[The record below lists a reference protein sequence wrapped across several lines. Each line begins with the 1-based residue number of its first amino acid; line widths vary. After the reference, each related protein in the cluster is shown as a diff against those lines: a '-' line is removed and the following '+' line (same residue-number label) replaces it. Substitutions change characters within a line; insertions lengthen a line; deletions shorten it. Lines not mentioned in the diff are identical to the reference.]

1 MNPAT
6 RISLVCAT
14 AMTASLHVPAASAQ
28 TPQIGGID
36 RAKIQR
42 VQIPQPTGRGRLRP
56 IKRLDEVLSTEAVQN
71 LRFRQAGEV
80 VRTREG
86 KSWRPLRYHGPFVRG
101 SELPDIQIWVRDASL
116 IGWYTNSYFTNHP
129 DNAIFQIYYPSGTL
143 PSRTTPGLPQRVQT
157 PGDRPATST
166 GQQFQD
172 MLFELTTI
180 EYVSA
185 HGGSQRL
192 RFTAAE
198 DNEFELRS
206 GNTLWDLVNPTL
218 DIYVNLAPG
227 AINRQ
232 PFAGGGARLIVEL
245 HSSAIEYDV
254 SSAGVITRRPTVDQT
269 TLTQNLRSVADAI
282 TTAIRMDALRFAHGF
297 FHAEFQQQLPAGD
310 LVDEITLSDGFVDV
324 KTHVAEPVIYLFT
337 DGAAYGPT
345 RGGEPTFEWKVQIS
359 SKHVY
364 SNGVI
369 VPGPEYSSRTE
380 GTMAARISPRRVG
393 AWTVAEVCDD
403 PHVVSTEVKYRLTEL
418 DPLIDDKYDP
428 ATSLVAIPDCAALRQ
443 HVQATQVGT
452 TKSIDDFGEWIDLR
466 NVNGDVNSELYVQ
479 HVLMLTYR

>member
-1 MNPAT
+1 
-6 RISLVCAT
+6 
-14 AMTASLHVPAASAQ
+14 MTAFLHVPSAWAQTPQ

-42 VQIPQPTGRGRLRP
+42 IQIPQPTGPGRLRP

-80 VRTREG
+80 IRTREG
-86 KSWRPLRYHGPFVRG
+86 KNLRPLRFHGPFIRG

-116 IGWYTNSYFTNHP
+116 IGWYTNYYFTNHP
-129 DNAIFQIYYPSGTL
+129 DNAIFQIYYPSATL
-143 PSRTTPGLPQRVQT
+143 PSRITPGLPQRVQT

-172 MLFELTTI
+172 MLFQLTTVD
-180 EYVSA
+180 YVSA

-206 GNTLWDLVNPTL
+206 GSTLWDLVDPTL
-218 DIYVNLAPG
+218 DIYINLAPA

-232 PFAGGGARLIVEL
+232 PFAGGGARLLVEL

-254 SSAGVITRRPTVDQT
+254 SSAGVITRRPQVDQMA
-269 TLTQNLRSVADAI
+269 LTQNLQFAADAI
-282 TTAIRMDALRFAHGF
+282 TAAIRMDALRFAHGF

-310 LVDEITLSDGFVDV
+310 LVDEITLSNGFVDV

-337 DGAAYGPT
+337 DGVAEGPT
-345 RGGEPTFEWKVQIS
+345 RGGEPTFEWDVAIS

-369 VPGPEYSSRTE
+369 VPGPKYSSHAE
-380 GTMAARISPRRVG
+380 GTMQARISQRRIG

-403 PHVVSTEVKYRLTEL
+403 PHVVSIEVKYRLTEL
-418 DPLIDDKYDP
+418 DPIFNDRYEP
-428 ATSLVAIPDCAALRQ
+428 ATTLIAIPDCTALRQ
-443 HVQATQVGT
+443 HVQATQVGA

-466 NVNGDVNSELYVQ
+466 NVNGNVDSELNIH